1 MAKNDKNPPLL
12 TGFTK
17 RESGGKGRSLSNPTT
32 SLWMAVIFVAIFFAL
47 MSVRMNIKN
56 AEDSLKPPTPETKRS
71 GWLVDAPEKEVPLE
85 LPPNY
90 DLLYPEE
97 SEEEELV
104 ISEEIILENTA
115 EELEIRPI
123 DVPIEVGV
131 PDQTVSS
138 EVE

>member
-1 MAKNDKNPPLL
+1 
-12 TGFTK
+12 
-17 RESGGKGRSLSNPTT
+17 
-32 SLWMAVIFVAIFFAL
+32 MAVIFVAIFFAL